1 MYELLKIG
9 KLPQSLGEVDPQ
21 EYPSRQRTKERLKG
35 SLRKLLIKK
44 KKSSKENAC
53 LAVINQSRRVQMTRH
68 LKPLS
73 VKAFIDVEMKSTFCP

>member
-44 KKSSKENAC
+44 KKEFKGKCLSCCNKSKQESTNDQAPE
-53 LAVINQSRRVQMTRH
+53 T
-68 LKPLS
+68 
-73 VKAFIDVEMKSTFCP
+73 FICQGFY